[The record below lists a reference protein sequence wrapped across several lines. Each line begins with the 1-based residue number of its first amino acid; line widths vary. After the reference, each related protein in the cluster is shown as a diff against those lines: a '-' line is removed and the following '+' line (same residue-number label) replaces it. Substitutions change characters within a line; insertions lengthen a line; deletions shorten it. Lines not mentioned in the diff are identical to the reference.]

1 MLKFGF
7 RKLHFYPLMLLLFTF
22 LRRGIEIVLKYYIY
36 EDNIEFIIPFL
47 IFFSQ
52 SLFGGIIY
60 LYYIKKIFQKKV
72 INIIFFHLSK

>member
-1 MLKFGF
+1 MKFGF
-7 RKLHFYPLMLLLFTF
+7 RKLHFYPIMLLLFTF
-22 LRRGIEIVLKYYIY
+22 LRRSVEIILKYYIY

-60 LYYIKKIFQKKV
+60 LYYIKKNFSEEGKTISF
-72 INIIFFHLSK
+72 N